1 MAADAGAHGTGRV
14 RRLPRDP
21 GPAAWHALL
30 PAPGP
35 ARVLEQERTAD
46 WLVIGAG
53 FAGLAAARRLA
64 QLRKGDRIAVL
75 EARRVGQGPAGRN
88 TGFMIDVPHDLA
100 SADYGGAVERDRRQT
115 GLNRAAIEFA
125 GEAVADYGIPAE
137 AFERSGKINA
147 AATDKGLQQNR
158 AFAAHLDA
166 LGEPS
171 TQLDAAEMR
180 RLTGSRYYL
189 GGLYT
194 PGAVMLQP
202 ALFVRGLAEGL
213 VRAGVALYEDSPVT
227 AMARAGG
234 DWRVETPQGA
244 VTAPRVVLA
253 VNGHAE
259 SFGYYP
265 RRLMHVFTYASMT
278 RALTEAEVR
287 RLGGEAR
294 WGATPADPMGTTV
307 RRISGTG
314 GDRIVVRNRF
324 TYDPG
329 MEVSQR
335 RLARVA
341 RSHDASFRARFP
353 DLAEVEMA
361 YRWGG
366 RLCLSWN
373 GVPAFGE
380 IDEGVIS
387 ACCQNGLGTAKGTLS
402 GMAAAELA
410 TRSNTP
416 LAAELLD
423 SDAPRRLP
431 PEPLAWLG
439 ANATMRWREHKAG
452 REL

>member
-1 MAADAGAHGTGRV
+1 MAAAGGADRARRV

-21 GPAAWHALL
+21 GPAAWNALL

-35 ARVLEQERTAD
+35 AQVLEADRTAE

-53 FAGLAAARRLA
+53 FAGLSAARRLS
-64 QLRKGDRIAVL
+64 QLRGGDRIAVL
-75 EARRVGQGPAGRN
+75 EARRVGEGPAGRN

-100 SADYGGAVERDRRQT
+100 SADYGGALDRDRRQT
-115 GLNRAAIEFA
+115 RLNRAAIDFT
-125 GEAVADYGIPAE
+125 GDAVADYGIPAE
-137 AFERSGKINA
+137 AFQRSGKINA
-147 AATDKGLQQNR
+147 AATERGLAHNR
-158 AFAAHLDA
+158 AFAAHLAA
-166 LGEPS
+166 LGEPCR
-171 TQLDAAEMR
+171 QLDAEEMR
-180 RLTGSRYYL
+180 RRTGTSYYL
-189 GGLYT
+189 GGLDT

-202 ALFVRGLAEGL
+202 AMYVRGLAAGL
-213 VRAGVALYEDSPVT
+213 RRDGVALYEDSPVVR
-227 AMARAGG
+227 MARAGG
-234 DWRVETPQGA
+234 DWRVETPHGA
-244 VTAPRVVLA
+244 VTAPRIVLA

-259 SFGYYP
+259 SFGYYD

-278 RALTEAEVR
+278 RALTAGEVR
-287 RLGGEAR
+287 RLGGDAR

-324 TYDPG
+324 TYDPSL
-329 MEVSQR
+329 EVPER
-335 RLARVA
+335 RLDRIART
-341 RSHDASFRARFP
+341 HDASFRARFP
-353 DLAEVEMA
+353 ELAEVEMA

-366 RLCLSWN
+366 RLCLSRN

-380 IDEGVIS
+380 VDAGVIS
-387 ACCQNGLGTAKGTLS
+387 ACCQNGLGTAKGTLA

-410 TRSNTP
+410 TRSNAP

-423 SDAPRRLP
+423 TEAPRRLP